1 MFEKFKQTINRI
13 WNAFKEAYNA
23 AFKHPIESEAQEWRD
38 VSVVNFL
45 AIFVTKLNNLTNT
58 EATFEV
64 ISDSAQAD
72 TLKELCK
79 DIEAKR
85 FEIGENMLADGD
97 FYIFPATNEKGEFR
111 HSYLTQ
117 NQVRIIKMDG
127 DNITDAFGIID
138 WYIDKHNKAF
148 YLIRRHIL
156 KENGTLHISYLCI
169 DDVGKSVT
177 LPEWEYLIDEE
188 IRLENANHIGFGR
201 YKSPASSRGL
211 SSVYGVPLNFGCG
224 EIEKKI
230 ASDLKL
236 IDDEF
241 KNGKSVIFTDPRN
254 LLKEEDANKYR
265 IADNVIPIA
274 QRANNGN
281 NIDIFN
287 PTLRFSEHYSKLVA
301 DLSLYEKEIGTSKGI
316 LTDNE
321 TTETATATAVKRANA
336 DTMALIDKIRVA
348 IDNGNRMTL
357 EADAVFLNIAP
368 DLWSYRSDWFDPF
381 EDPAEQWRRLL
392 EAKNN
397 GAAETRD
404 LIKWNNP
411 GLTDEEIEEKIL
423 RIKQEEQRNTD
434 AALERILAGG

>member
-1 MFEKFKQTINRI
+1 M
-13 WNAFKEAYNA
+13 
-23 AFKHPIESEAQEWRD
+23 SD
-38 VSVVNFL
+38 VF
-45 AIFVTKLNNLTNT
+45 
-58 EATFEV
+58 
-64 ISDSAQAD
+64 
-72 TLKELCK
+72 
-79 DIEAKR
+79 
-85 FEIGENMLADGD
+85 
-97 FYIFPATNEKGEFR
+97 
-111 HSYLTQ
+111 
-117 NQVRIIKMDG
+117 
-127 DNITDAFGIID
+127 
-138 WYIDKHNKAF
+138 
-148 YLIRRHIL
+148 
-156 KENGTLHISYLCI
+156 
-169 DDVGKSVT
+169 
-177 LPEWEYLIDEE
+177 
-188 IRLENANHIGFGR
+188 
-201 YKSPASSRGL
+201 
-211 SSVYGVPLNFGCG
+211 
-224 EIEKKI
+224 
-230 ASDLKL
+230 
-236 IDDEF
+236 DDEF

-301 DLSLYEKEIGTSKGI
+301 DLSFYEKEIGTSKGI

-336 DTMALIDKIRVA
+336 DTMALIDKIRVS

-368 DLWSYRSDWFDPF
+368 DLWSYSSDWYDPF

-397 GAAETRD
+397 GAAETSD

-411 GLTDEEIEEKIL
+411 SLTDEEIKEKIL